1 MTVLGMWVPLA
12 TAWNYVQNPR
22 AMIQLEEKVQYKFVN
37 DRSVTRQEKKNDFV
51 SFSLRGLNLRKL
63 PNAA

>member
-1 MTVLGMWVPLA
+1 MA

-37 DRSVTRQEKKNDFV
+37 DGSVMRQEKKNDFV